1 VTDIAAA
8 EQIDAES
15 VLACA
20 ASMAYLFP
28 DPFFRAISEEAR
40 YRGIALLAV
49 DKIERIPGLGLQALL
64 DGSLVQIGN
73 AGLVKRLEARGV
85 EIFSDISG
93 SWKRE
98 GKEIV
103 WVIAGG
109 LVVGAIGVIGALFLS
124 APKKTPE
131 INSMFRSFINL
142 LSKQKNTL

>member
-1 VTDIAAA
+1 MTDIAAA
-8 EQIDAES
+8 EQVDAGS

-28 DPFFRAISEEAR
+28 EPFFRAISEEAR

-49 DKIERIPGLGLQALL
+49 EKIERIPGLGLQALL
-64 DGSLVQIGN
+64 DGSFIQIGN
-73 AGLVKRLEARGV
+73 DGLVKKLEARGA
-85 EIFSDISG
+85 EIFSNISD

-109 LVVGAIGVIGALFLS
+109 IVVGAIGILGALFLS
-124 APKKTPE
+124 APKRTTQ